1 MGEFL
6 YHPYPMSHVD
16 LRELAFQMRSEE
28 LRKYGQDV
36 LRRDPSRI
44 APAEVL
50 DLMAY
55 LVACDF
61 VGAEAKCNTI
71 KFKFKGTKDEVYLN
85 EATSLARV
93 HIDFAFGR
101 FKDMD
106 EAADRKSTRLN
117 SSHT

>member
-71 KFKFKGTKDEVYLN
+71 KFKFKGTPV
-85 EATSLARV
+85 ATSASLLKV
-93 HIDFAFGR
+93 DNNCSEKVAFPQ
-101 FKDMD
+101 D
-106 EAADRKSTRLN
+106 
-117 SSHT
+117 SSMEETIAILITIL